1 MHFGL
6 SAELCGRGG
15 LATVA
20 LLCKK
25 RVVPLILSSLE
36 YPLRLELDL
45 PDPLPRNIQLLT
57 ELCERSGFVVVQ
69 PVPTH
74 QYILGSL
81 R

>member
-1 MHFGL
+1 M
-6 SAELCGRGG
+6 
-15 LATVA
+15 
-20 LLCKK
+20 
-25 RVVPLILSSLE
+25 LSSLE
-36 YPLRLELDL
+36 YPLCFELDL
-45 PDPLPRNIQLLT
+45 PDPLPRNIQLRT